1 LKTTSAAILAT
12 SALLAAAPAARAETY
27 LTPFVGAAFSGDADG
42 NPVTYGGALGWAGSG
57 ILGFE
62 VEFAYTPDFFGK
74 SGLGDNNV
82 TALMADLMLLS
93 PGPVRVYGSGGIGLL
108 KTRVDDVSGFFSI
121 DSNDF
126 GIDVGGGLMAF
137 PSEHIGLRGD
147 IRYFRALTDP
157 EPDNEFDLD
166 LGSLDFWRATG
177 GIILRF

>member
-1 LKTTSAAILAT
+1 
-12 SALLAAAPAARAETY
+12 
-27 LTPFVGAAFSGDADG
+27 
-42 NPVTYGGALGWAGSG
+42 
-57 ILGFE
+57 
-62 VEFAYTPDFFGK
+62 
-74 SGLGDNNV
+74 
-82 TALMADLMLLS
+82 
-93 PGPVRVYGSGGIGLL
+93 VYGSGGIGLL